1 MYTNKINPNE
11 DSENVNYQAI
21 NNLLKNIDN
30 ELFSNLFT
38 NINICAYQ
46 ILNKEKNP
54 FLQFLLYNDTTNTS
68 LSFPSIDILTIAQII
83 DISNTQKFLDYI
95 PCFFKNLINKL
106 DILQLCTSKTPTKL
120 ADLSD
125 KDNSYHA
132 LSYVPLGLEKCEC
145 VENNKFMGFHLDTKS
160 KTIFVFYDFTNCNLC
175 LDLFYSNSKF
185 CLALVDEIIN
195 KQHVCNIKI
204 HNNTSKFFLLNQQF
218 VSLTNNNGEKIEHP
232 VACYVG
238 KELIGVSFTYFLGLS
253 KIDTEDAILGPFY
266 YFTDFKN
273 ALQLVKG
280 GVIRFAVFLGKM
292 LVKLNYPEDSIDN
305 SAIKREKI
313 KESNNEKLT
322 MRITDY
328 DGLWSRKYDSCFVG
342 NIKLDNGDILNH
354 APIFV
359 VKNYEQHY
367 PLSYHFTNNDN
378 TGIK

>member
-11 DSENVNYQAI
+11 DSNNVNYEAI
-21 NNLLKNIDN
+21 NNLSKNIDN

-46 ILNKEKNP
+46 IINKEKNP
-54 FLQFLLYNDTTNTS
+54 FLQFLLYNDTNNTS
-68 LSFPSIDILTIAQII
+68 LSFPSIDILTIEQII
-83 DISNTQKFLDYI
+83 DISNTKKLLDYI
-95 PCFFKNLINKL
+95 PCFFKNLINNL
-106 DILQLCTSKTPTKL
+106 DILK
-120 ADLSD
+120 
-125 KDNSYHA
+125 
-132 LSYVPLGLEKCEC
+132 
-145 VENNKFMGFHLDTKS
+145 NNQFIGFHLDTKS
-160 KTIFVFYDFTNCNLC
+160 KTIFVFYDFTNCNFC

-204 HNNTSKFFLLNQQF
+204 HNNISNFFLLNQQF
-218 VSLTNNNGEKIEHP
+218 ILLTNKNGEKIEHP

-238 KELIGVSFTYFLGLS
+238 KEIIGLSFTYFLGLS
-253 KIDTEDAILGPFY
+253 KIDTEDAILGPYY

-273 ALQLVKG
+273 ALKLVKG

-313 KESNNEKLT
+313 KASNNEKIT

-328 DGLWSRKYDSCFVG
+328 DGLWSHKYDSCFVG
-342 NIKLDNGDILNH
+342 NIKLDNGDIINY

>member
-1 MYTNKINPNE
+1 MYTNKINPN
-11 DSENVNYQAI
+11 NVNYEAI
-21 NNLLKNIDN
+21 NQLSKNIDN

-54 FLQFLLYNDTTNTS
+54 FLQFLLYNDTNNTT

-83 DISNTQKFLDYI
+83 DISNTQKLLDYI
-95 PCFFKNLINKL
+95 PCFFTPFRIEDAQSNVSNPPSAPERGLLNEKLCKTLINKL
-106 DILQLCTSKTPTKL
+106 DIL
-120 ADLSD
+120 
-125 KDNSYHA
+125 
-132 LSYVPLGLEKCEC
+132 
-145 VENNKFMGFHLDTKS
+145 MGFHLDTKS

-204 HNNTSKFFLLNQQF
+204 HNNTSNFFLLNQQF
-218 VSLTNNNGEKIEHP
+218 ISLTNKNGEKIEHP

-238 KELIGVSFTYFLGLS
+238 KELNEVSFTYFLGLS
-253 KIDTEDAILGPFY
+253 KIDTEDAILGPYY
-266 YFTDFKN
+266 YFTNFKN
-273 ALQLVKG
+273 ALHVVKG
-280 GVIRFAVFLGKM
+280 GIIRFAVFLGKM

-313 KESNNEKLT
+313 TGSNHNEQLT

-328 DGLWSRKYDSCFVG
+328 DGLWSRKYDSCFIG
-342 NIKLDNGDILNH
+342 NIKLDNGDILNYG
-354 APIFV
+354 PIFV
-359 VKNYEQHY
+359 VKNYEQYY
-367 PLSYHFTNNDN
+367 PLSYHFTNNNN

>member
-11 DSENVNYQAI
+11 DSYNVNYEAI
-21 NNLLKNIDN
+21 NNLPKNIDN

-54 FLQFLLYNDTTNTS
+54 FLQFLLYNDTNNTS

-95 PCFFKNLINKL
+95 PCFFKNLINNL
-106 DILQLCTSKTPTKL
+106 DMLK
-120 ADLSD
+120 
-125 KDNSYHA
+125 
-132 LSYVPLGLEKCEC
+132 
-145 VENNKFMGFHLDTKS
+145 NNQFMGFHLDTKS

-175 LDLFYSNSKF
+175 LDLFYSNTKF
-185 CLALVDEIIN
+185 YLALVDEIIN

-204 HNNTSKFFLLNQQF
+204 HNNTSNFFLLNQQF
-218 VSLTNNNGEKIEHP
+218 VSLTNKNGEKIEHP

-342 NIKLDNGDILNH
+342 NIKLDNGDILNY

-367 PLSYHFTNNDN
+367 PLSYHFINNDN

>member
-11 DSENVNYQAI
+11 DSDNVNYEAI

-46 ILNKEKNP
+46 ILNKEKKP
-54 FLQFLLYNDTTNTS
+54 FLQFLLYNDTNNTS

-83 DISNTQKFLDYI
+83 DISNTKKLLDYI
-95 PCFFKNLINKL
+95 PCFFTNLINNL
-106 DILQLCTSKTPTKL
+106 
-120 ADLSD
+120 D

-132 LSYVPLGLEKCEC
+132 LSYVPLGLEKCEG
-145 VENNKFMGFHLDTKS
+145 VENNQFMGFHLDTKS